1 MIFATYQAKVE
12 LVGYKN
18 MKLKIKKIDDS
29 AIIPNYAHNTDS
41 GMDLYSIED
50 KIIRPGETALIKTG
64 LKIELPQNTE
74 AQIRPK
80 SGIALKHSVTVL
92 NTPGTIDEGYTGEI
106 QVILINHGER
116 VYKVNKGEK
125 IAQLVVMPVIRVE
138 IEEVNELIETSR
150 GLGGFGSTGLTHG

>member
-1 MIFATYQAKVE
+1 
-12 LVGYKN
+12 

-29 AIIPNYAHNTDS
+29 AIIPNYAHSTDS

-80 SGIALKHSVTVL
+80 SGIALKNSVTVL

-116 VYKVNKGEK
+116 LYKVNKGEK
-125 IAQLVVMPVIRVE
+125 IAQMVIMPVIRVQVE
-138 IEEVNELIETSR
+138 QVNELQETPR
-150 GLGGFGSTGLTHG
+150 GLGGFGSTGLKHV

>member
-1 MIFATYQAKVE
+1 MA
-12 LVGYKN
+12 YKN
-18 MKLKIKKIDDS
+18 MKLKIKKINDS

-50 KIIRPGETALIKTG
+50 KIIRPNETALIKTG

-116 VYKVNKGEK
+116 LYKVNKGEK
-125 IAQLVVMPVIRVE
+125 IAQMVIMPVIRVQVE
-138 IEEVNELIETSR
+138 QVNELVETSR
-150 GLGGFGSTGLTHG
+150 GLGGFGSTGLNHG

>member
-80 SGIALKHSVTVL
+80 SGIALKNSVTVL

-125 IAQLVVMPVIRVE
+125 IAQMVIMPVIRVQV
-138 IEEVNELIETSR
+138 EEVNELQETSR

>member
-64 LKIELPQNTE
+64 LKIELPQNTD

-92 NTPGTIDEGYTGEI
+92 NTPGTIDEGYNGEI

-116 VYKVNKGEK
+116 LYKVNKGEK
-125 IAQLVVMPVIRVE
+125 IAQMVIIPVIRVE
-138 IEEVNELIETSR
+138 VEEVNELQETSR
-150 GLGGFGSTGLTHG
+150 GLGGFGSTGLKHA